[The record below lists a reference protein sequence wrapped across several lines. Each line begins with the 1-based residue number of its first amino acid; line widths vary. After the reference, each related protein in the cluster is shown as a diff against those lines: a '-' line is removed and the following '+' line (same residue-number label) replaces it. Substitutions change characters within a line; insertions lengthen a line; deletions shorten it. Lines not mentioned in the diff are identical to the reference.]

1 MKMTLQ
7 KKATRKKRIS
17 TLQIYEDLRQMIMN
31 FDLFPGTRITETEIA
46 ENFSVSRTPVREAL
60 QRLELEGLVTIMPKQ
75 GCFVRPVDIQTIS
88 EYYDVRVALEAAAIE
103 LACQNMSDEAIERL
117 LEKWNPRKC
126 SMEFDYPEQIRE
138 VEESF
143 HVAIAEGS
151 GNPVLADYIKDV
163 NDHIRIIRRLG
174 FPDEK
179 SIKETYEEHYSLCKL
194 LKKRD
199 AVKAKQMMIEHIRK
213 SQGIARS
220 VTLNQLQQHRKRSSK
235 RDKDRKTPILQA

>member
-1 MKMTLQ
+1 MALP
-7 KKATRKKRIS
+7 KKAMRKKRIS
-17 TLQIYEDLRQMIMN
+17 TVQIYEDLRQMIMD

-46 ENFSVSRTPVREAL
+46 ENFKVSRTPVREAL
-60 QRLELEGLVTIMPKQ
+60 QRLELEGLVSIMPKQ
-75 GCFVRPVDIQTIS
+75 GCFVRSVDIQTIS
-88 EYYDVRVALEAAAIE
+88 EYYDVRVALEGAAVE
-103 LACQNMSDEAIERL
+103 LACQHMSDEAIDQL
-117 LEKWNPRKC
+117 VDKWNPKKS
-126 SMEFDYPEQIRE
+126 SMEFDDPEQIRE

-179 SIKETYEEHYSLCKL
+179 SIRETYEEHYSLCKL

-235 RDKDRKTPILQA
+235 RTKTGKTLLFQV